1 VIGTRGSSLAV
12 WQAEY
17 VAARLRDRWPGLDL
31 CFERIRTTG
40 DKILDVPLA
49 RVGGKALFVKEIE
62 EALLSGRVDLAVHSM
77 KDVPTELPPG
87 LAIVAMPEREDPA
100 DVLISRTGA
109 RLAALP
115 RGARVGTS
123 SLRRQAQL
131 LRHRP
136 DLTIVGLRGN
146 LDTRVRKLDS
156 EGLDAIILAAAGVKR
171 LGLDHLVTEA
181 LPPEVLLP
189 AVGQGAL
196 GIEVRTSSRGAGEQG
211 SGGARGQGSGG
222 AEERGRRGAGAKG
235 SEGAG
240 ERGSGGAEGPG
251 SRGAEELGRR
261 GAEAE
266 QRTSGVE
273 RGTLNVERVVMVLDH
288 RETHLAVRAERA
300 MLRRLG
306 GGCLVPIAAW
316 ATVEGD
322 AILLRGLIAGIDGS
336 TLVRGDARGTTA
348 DPDGLGAALAEDLL
362 ARGGRTI
369 LDRIAGD
376 GVDV

>member
-1 VIGTRGSSLAV
+1 MKDEPRSLTIGTRGSPLAV
-12 WQAEY
+12 WQAEC
-17 VAARLRDRWPGLDL
+17 VAARLRARWPDL
-31 CFERIRTTG
+31 ECCLERIRTTG
-40 DKILDVPLA
+40 DKILDIPLA
-49 RVGGKALFVKEIE
+49 ELGGKALFVKEIE

-77 KDVPTELPPG
+77 KDVPTELPAG

-146 LDTRVRKLDS
+146 LDTRIRKLGS

-171 LGLDHLVTEA
+171 LGLGHLVAES

-196 GIEVRTSSRGAGEQG
+196 GIEVRAESREE
-211 SGGARGQGSGG
+211 SGGADV
-222 AEERGRRGAGAKG
+222 
-235 SEGAG
+235 
-240 ERGSGGAEGPG
+240 
-251 SRGAEELGRR
+251 
-261 GAEAE
+261 
-266 QRTSGVE
+266 QRSTFNVE
-273 RGTLNVERVVMVLDH
+273 RGTFNVQRAVTVLDH

-306 GGCLVPIAAW
+306 GGCQVPIAGW

-322 AILLRGLIAGIDGS
+322 TILLRGLIAGIDGR

-348 DPDGLGAALAEDLL
+348 DPDGLGAAMAEDLL
-362 ARGGRTI
+362 ARGGRAI
-369 LDRIAGD
+369 LDRIAGG
-376 GVDV
+376 GVDD

>member
-1 VIGTRGSSLAV
+1 MKGEPRSFVIGTRGSPLAV

-17 VAARLRDRWPGLDL
+17 VAARLRDRWPGLECCL
-31 CFERIRTTG
+31 ERIRTTG

-49 RVGGKALFVKEIE
+49 QVGGKALFVKEIE

-77 KDVPTELPPG
+77 KDVPTELPAG

-123 SLRRQAQL
+123 SLRRQTQL

-146 LDTRVRKLDS
+146 LDTRIRKLGS
-156 EGLDAIILAAAGVKR
+156 EGLDAIILAAAGVRR
-171 LGLDHLVTEA
+171 LGLGHLVTEA

-196 GIEVRTSSRGAGEQG
+196 GIEIREPEGDGGGAREQG
-211 SGGARGQGSGG
+211 SGGA
-222 AEERGRRGAGAKG
+222 
-235 SEGAG
+235 G
-240 ERGSGGAEGPG
+240 ERGSEG
-251 SRGAEELGRR
+251 EEN
-261 GAEAE
+261 
-266 QRTSGVE
+266 VE
-273 RGTLNVERVVMVLDH
+273 RGTWNVERATWNVQRGTWNVERAVTVLDH
-288 RETHLAVRAERA
+288 HETHLAVRAERA

-306 GGCLVPIAAW
+306 GGCQVPIAGW

-336 TLVRGDARGTTA
+336 TLVRGDALGTTA
-348 DPDGLGAALAEDLL
+348 DPDGLGAAMAEDLL
-362 ARGGRTI
+362 ARGGRAI
-369 LDRIAGD
+369 LDRIAGG

>member
-77 KDVPTELPPG
+77 KDVPTEVPAG

-196 GIEVRTSSRGAGEQG
+196 GIEVRTSSRGAGEQ
-211 SGGARGQGSGG
+211 
-222 AEERGRRGAGAKG
+222 
-235 SEGAG
+235 
-240 ERGSGGAEGPG
+240 GSGGAEGPG

>member
-1 VIGTRGSSLAV
+1 LTVEPRSLVIGTRGSSLAV

-17 VAARLRDRWPGLDL
+17 VAGRLRDRWPDLDL

-40 DKILDVPLA
+40 DKILDIPLA

-77 KDVPTELPPG
+77 KDVPTELPAG

-146 LDTRVRKLDS
+146 LDTRIRKLDS

-196 GIEVRTSSRGAGEQG
+196 GIEVRETSREGSRGAGEQG
-211 SGGARGQGSGG
+211 T
-222 AEERGRRGAGAKG
+222 
-235 SEGAG
+235 
-240 ERGSGGAEGPG
+240 
-251 SRGAEELGRR
+251 LN
-261 GAEAE
+261 
-266 QRTSGVE
+266 VE
-273 RGTLNVERVVMVLDH
+273 RGTWNGEPGTCSGERGTLNVEPGTCDAERGTLNVQRGTVNVERVVMVLDH

-306 GGCLVPIAAW
+306 GGCQVPIAGW

-362 ARGGRTI
+362 ARGGKTI
-369 LDRIAGD
+369 LDRIAGG